1 MSQVEQL
8 LKYQE
13 EDAKLLQIEREA
25 ANSEERKNF
34 TIAKNFLTKAPEKL
48 EALDNKAQELG
59 ALAKKLEEKYNE
71 IAETLSD
78 FDNLDELIDG
88 GADISFYKKNVLQIS
103 ERLKGIKAEIAALT
117 KAVKEAD
124 EEYQAMKKKT
134 IAVQKQYE
142 EYRKVYSQ
150 YKEQKL
156 DEMKKVQVELD
167 KLAKNIDGE
176 VMKSYQI
183 KRSERIFPI
192 LCVVTNGRCS
202 KCGTE
207 LSLAGKEKI
216 SAGTVTECDN
226 CHRFLYKG

>member
-13 EDAKLLQIEREA
+13 EDAKLLQIEREV
-25 ANSEERKNF
+25 ANSEERKNYS
-34 TIAKNFLTKAPEKL
+34 IAKNFLTKAPEKL
-48 EALDNKAQELG
+48 EALDAKAKELG
-59 ALAKKLEEKYNE
+59 ALAKELEAKYKE
-71 IAETLSD
+71 IADTLSD
-78 FDNLDELIDG
+78 FDNMDEIIDG
-88 GADISFYKKNVLQIS
+88 GSTISYYKKNVLQIS
-103 ERLKGIKAEIAALT
+103 ERIKGLKSEISALT
-117 KAVKEAD
+117 KSVKDAD

-142 EYRKVYSQ
+142 EYRKTYSE
-150 YKEQKL
+150 YKDRKVA
-156 DEMKKVQVELD
+156 EMKTVQADLD
-167 KLAKNIDGE
+167 KLAKNIDAE

-192 LCVVTNGRCS
+192 LCQVSNGRCS

-207 LSLAGKEKI
+207 LSLIGKEKI
-216 SAGTVTECDN
+216 SSGNVTECDN